1 MDRIIPSA
9 TMRMTQT
16 AADLK
21 ARGIDVISF
30 TAGEPDFPTP
40 RYIIDAACSALRDGA
55 TRYTAISGTMELRRA
70 VAAQSESV
78 RRVPCQPEEVI
89 ICAGAKHVLYNLF
102 MAILDEGDEVI
113 VPLPAWVSY
122 PDQVRLAGG
131 VPVGIPTTEA
141 DGWLLSPEA
150 LEKAI
155 TPRTK
160 ALVLNSPC
168 NPTGA
173 VYDEDALRALVN
185 LAVHRNLLVVSDEIY
200 RDLLYDDVAFAPA
213 LTAVNAD
220 GRNRI
225 FTVDGVSKSYA
236 MTGWRIG
243 WGIGDPDII
252 RGMTVMQG
260 QTISCPT
267 AVSQSAAREAL
278 SRDADFLPAWRSEY
292 ADRRDAM
299 VRGLNAMA
307 GVTCRCP
314 RGAFYVF
321 PDVTGLASRLGAG
334 KTDEDVARWLL
345 DEARVATVPGSAFG
359 APGYLRLSY
368 AVAMS
373 LVNDGIS
380 RMTAAISAL

>member
-1 MDRIIPSA
+1 
-9 TMRMTQT
+9 
-16 AADLK
+16 
-21 ARGIDVISF
+21 
-30 TAGEPDFPTP
+30 
-40 RYIIDAACSALRDGA
+40 
-55 TRYTAISGTMELRRA
+55 
-70 VAAQSESV
+70 
-78 RRVPCQPEEVI
+78 
-89 ICAGAKHVLYNLF
+89 
-102 MAILDEGDEVI
+102 
-113 VPLPAWVSY
+113 VSY

-150 LEKAI
+150 LDKAI

-173 VYDEDALRALVN
+173 VYDGDALRALVN
-185 LAVHRNLLVVSDEIY
+185 LAVMRNLLVISDEIY
-200 RDLLYDDVAFAPA
+200 RDLLYDGVPFASA
-213 LTAVNAD
+213 LSAVNGD
-220 GRNRI
+220 GRSRI

-252 RGMTVMQG
+252 RGMIVMQG

-267 AVSQSAAREAL
+267 AVSQDAAREAL

-292 ADRRDAM
+292 AARRDAM

-314 RGAFYVF
+314 CGAFYVF
-321 PDVTGLASRLGAG
+321 PDVTGLAARLGAG

-373 LVNDGIS
+373 LVTDGLD
-380 RMTAAISAL
+380 RMAAAISAL